1 MNPGDLDMIMQQVMA
16 TNKSEEEQVDEFIR

>member
-1 MNPGDLDMIMQQVMA
+1 MNPSDLDMIMQQVMA